1 MLRAAAGLLLGI
13 LAAGCAAPGAPASPA
28 PHPSPAPQ
36 PAPVEPDIS
45 RPRLNL
51 PFPTVGGAQLWADAR
66 WRAGW
71 RIQEHVGTGHCR
83 LLDPKNVRRAW
94 GSYEACLGEL
104 NALVPCDNSGAPDA
118 RPLVVLLHGMG
129 RTRVSFG
136 RMKQDLEAAGWRTAR
151 LSYPSTRRSI
161 EEHAVWLERIV
172 QRLAEDRQATEVF
185 FVTHSLGGIVVR
197 ATLARQG
204 AWRQQVGVRGMV
216 MLGPPNQGSS
226 FANRLA
232 SLKVFRWLYG
242 DTGVGLVPEE
252 VRLIPPPDCPFL
264 IVAGARGDGRG
275 WNPLL
280 IGEDDGVVTVAETHL
295 DGAAG
300 HRIVRSLHAFL
311 PSHRD
316 AIAMTLEFLTLQSAG
331 GASTKS

>member
-1 MLRAAAGLLLGI
+1 MPGAAAGLLI
-13 LAAGCAAPGAPASPA
+13 CALAAGCAAPAS
-28 PHPSPAPQ
+28 
-36 PAPVEPDIS
+36 PVEPDVS
-45 RPRLNL
+45 RPRMNL
-51 PFPTVGGAQLWADAR
+51 ALPTAGGAQIWADAR

-71 RIQEHVGTGHCR
+71 RIQEHIGTGHCR

-94 GSYEACLGEL
+94 GSYEACVGEM
-104 NALVPCDNSGAPDA
+104 NALVPCPPDGAVPEGSIES
-118 RPLVVLLHGMG
+118 RPLVILLHGMG
-129 RTRVSFG
+129 RTRVSFS
-136 RMKQDLEAAGWRTAR
+136 RMKTDLEAAGWRTAR

-161 EEHAVWLERIV
+161 EEHAAWLERLI
-172 QRLAEDRQATEVF
+172 QRLDEDHQATEIF
-185 FVTHSLGGIVVR
+185 FITHSLGGIVVR
-197 ATLARQG
+197 ATLARHG
-204 AWRQQVGVRGMV
+204 AWRADMAVRGMV

-232 SLKVFRWLYG
+232 GLKIFRWLYG

-252 VRLIPPPDCPFL
+252 VRLIPAPDCPFL
-264 IVAGARGDGRG
+264 IIAGARGDGRG

-316 AIAMTLEFLTLQSAG
+316 AIAVTLEFLTLQFAG